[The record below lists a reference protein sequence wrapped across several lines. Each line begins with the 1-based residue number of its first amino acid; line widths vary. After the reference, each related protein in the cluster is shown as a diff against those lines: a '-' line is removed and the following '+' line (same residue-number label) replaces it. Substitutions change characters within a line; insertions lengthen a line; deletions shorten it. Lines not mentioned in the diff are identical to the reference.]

1 MQLGRTEVAIGLA
14 VFNGAR
20 YLREFL
26 DSLLAQTESNFRLVV
41 SDNASTDE
49 TREILEAYSPRFR
62 HPILILPS
70 PARTTSAVLNFARV
84 TNFIEADYLMYA
96 DADDVWYS
104 NKVESSLRT
113 IKRHE
118 NIYGS
123 DKPILMHSDLEVVD
137 RDLRCIAPSYWRYQ
151 NIDPS
156 RIELRQ
162 ILMRNCVTGC
172 TTILNKALLL
182 IARPIPEE
190 AIMHDHWCALTAAA
204 FGHIV
209 SFRTPLLAYR
219 QHGANDTGA
228 SRWGLRFLIRRMLEI
243 SSDKSP
249 RKAVDAKVRQAKAF
263 LERNADALSYD
274 QRQILLAL
282 ATLHSHN
289 ALSRRFTL
297 IQHRLFD
304 DGFVR
309 NIGLM
314 LNA

>member
-1 MQLGRTEVAIGLA
+1 MQLRRSEVAIGLA

-20 YLREFL
+20 YLGEFL

-49 TREILEAYSPRFR
+49 TREILHAYSPRFR
-62 HPILILPS
+62 YPISVLPS
-70 PARTTSAVLNFARV
+70 PTRTTSAALNFARV
-84 TNFIEADYLMYA
+84 TDFIDADYLMYA
-96 DADDVWYS
+96 DADDVWYP
-104 NKVESSLRT
+104 NKVEISLST
-113 IKRHE
+113 IKQHE
-118 NIYGS
+118 SVYGS

-137 RDLRCIAPSYWRYQ
+137 RNLRRIAPSYWRYQ

-156 RIELRQ
+156 RVELRQ

-172 TTILNKALLL
+172 TTILNRALLL

-190 AIMHDHWCALTAAA
+190 AIMHDYWCALTAAA

-209 SFRTPLLAYR
+209 SCRTPLLAYR

-228 SRWGLRFLIRRMLEI
+228 SRWGLRFLIRRMREI
-243 SSDKSP
+243 SSDRSP
-249 RKAVDAKVRQAKAF
+249 RRAVDAKVRQAKAF
-263 LERNADALSYD
+263 LAGNADKLSYD
-274 QRQILLAL
+274 QRQTLLAL
-282 ATLHSHN
+282 ATLYSHN
-289 ALSRRFTL
+289 ALKRRFTL
-297 IQHRLFD
+297 IRHRLLD
-304 DGFVR
+304 DGVVR